1 MYNLGG
7 NRMFIKRKLVLMGL
21 AFSGVLASCSYKPL
35 VNKMEKISDTVS
47 EMIFEKSNSLLDKMS
62 FADLSEKRNLCNSLI
77 SDKDVFKQETINNY
91 IKRSVLQEV
100 EIGEENN
107 QTNLEDGWIE
117 FEEEIEEYCPEI
129 NYCEAEY
136 NFIYNSLETNEKQ
149 AVKDNLENIPE
160 LEYLY
165 DMGELNDFSFKKYIE
180 NCSSIKDNLENFNSI
195 ICEAKTQSENQFEDN
210 GSADGNGPKHLIPE
224 ALIAAGVSEA
234 LMATII
240 GSASTAS
247 ASIAVPI
254 VGWILCAAAITALL
268 IVIACNWETICNAFD
283 AIINYLCE
291 QFSNIADLI
300 VGSQENVI
308 ETAADQ
314 IFDGAIA
321 RTQQKLGSSSSWSQ
335 EELKNALSKAIQK
348 GATKI
353 DTENGLIYLVREFM
367 NKRPNVYLGKFIA
380 DKEDKNI
387 VNGKNYIYF
396 CEQDP
401 SGLCFNFN
409 EYNDYKD
416 THDMWYLNAMF
427 LEYCIGLNC
436 IFKLCSNP
444 DNHYKYDIINLDNIT
459 GKPPVILRAIGV
471 KTKQKAV
478 MKEDDIYAN
487 ELQYIHTHGYNWKYE
502 GVLPV
507 TADHLG
513 I

>member
-1 MYNLGG
+1 MYNLRG

-107 QTNLEDGWIE
+107 QTNLEEGWIE

-129 NYCEAEY
+129 NCCEAEY

-180 NCSSIKDNLENFNSI
+180 NCSSIKDNLENFNNV

-224 ALIAAGVSEA
+224 ALIATGVSEA
-234 LMATII
+234 LLATII

-247 ASIAVPI
+247 VSIAVPI

-300 VGSQENVI
+300 VGSQESII
-308 ETAADQ
+308 ETAAQ
-314 IFDGAIA
+314 EIFDGALD
-321 RTQQKLGSSSSWSQ
+321 RTQKKLGNDSGWSDK
-335 EELKNALSKAIQK
+335 ELKEALSKAIQK
-348 GATKI
+348 GTTRI
-353 DTENGLIYLVREFM
+353 DAQTGLRILAEESV
-367 NKRPNVYLGKFIA
+367 NKRPNVYLGKFRP
-380 DKEDKNI
+380 DQEDK
-387 VNGKNYIYF
+387 VDGNYIHY

-401 SGLCFNFN
+401 YGLCFDFK
-409 EYNDYKD
+409 EYDDYKN

-444 DNHYKYDIINLDNIT
+444 DNHYKYDIINLDTNIN
-459 GKPPVILRAIGV
+459 KPPVIYRAIGV
-471 KTKQKAV
+471 RTKQKAI
-478 MKEDDIYAN
+478 MRENDTYAK
-487 ELQYIHTHGYNWKYE
+487 ELQYIHARGYNWKYQ

-507 TADHLG
+507 TADHFEN
-513 I
+513 